1 MRHPLDAPPPTA
13 CPVCGCGT
21 FNARRVLDATLI
33 AAWDLSP
40 EEARYIDEQQ
50 GSTCTGCG
58 ANVRSGALAAA
69 ILRWAGFPG
78 VLSDFVR
85 TSRALA
91 LRVLEINEA
100 GTLTPWLARMPGH
113 RLVRYP
119 DFDMTRPTFPPET
132 FDLVVHSDTLE
143 HVPDPVAG
151 LQACR
156 SMLDRAGACAFTV
169 PTVIGRLTR
178 DRRDLPPSYHG
189 YPGCT
194 DEDQRVHTEFGADA
208 WTYCMAG
215 GFTSCEI
222 VSFHYPAGLAYLAR
236 AGVQQNQGG

>member
-1 MRHPLDAPPPTA
+1 MRSRHDFLPGAA
-13 CPVCGCGT
+13 CPVCGGRA
-21 FNARRVLDATLI
+21 FSAQRVLDATLI
-33 AAWDLSP
+33 TAWELSP
-40 EEARYIDEQQ
+40 EEAGYIDIQQ
-50 GSTCTGCG
+50 GTACAGCG

-69 ILRWAGFPG
+69 ILRWAGFGG
-78 VLSDFVR
+78 VLSDFVSTADAR
-85 TSRALA
+85 A

-113 RLVRYP
+113 VLVRYP
-119 DFDMTRPTFPPET
+119 AFDMTRPTLPAGT

-151 LQACR
+151 LAACR
-156 SMLDRAGACAFTV
+156 AMLDRGGACAFTV

-178 DRRDLPPSYHG
+178 NRGNLPPSYHG

-208 WTYCMAG
+208 WTYCMAS
-215 GFTSCEI
+215 GFSSCEI

-236 AGVQQNQGG
+236 AGVQQNRGG